1 MVELSRETLLER
13 RGIMAKRNFKCNFN
27 VDYTDDGNMI
37 SHNMSTPLRVVLRY
51 VVVILVL
58 LLAVAIIVLL
68 IIYNIKTLPLAF
80 K

>member
-27 VDYTDDGNMI
+27 VDYTDGGTMI
-37 SHNMSTPLRVVLRY
+37 SHNKETSLKVVLRY
-51 VVVILVL
+51 VVVSLVL